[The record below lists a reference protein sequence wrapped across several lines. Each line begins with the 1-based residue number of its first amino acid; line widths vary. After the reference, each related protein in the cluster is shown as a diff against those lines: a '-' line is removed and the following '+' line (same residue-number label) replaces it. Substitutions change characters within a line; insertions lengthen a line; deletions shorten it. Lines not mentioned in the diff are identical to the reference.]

1 MDVNSISGQNNVNN
15 NLGPLSQQSSTGIA
29 ANQGVTGNEKDASN
43 VLINDIEKGSRN
55 AFSYALTSLNEGI
68 ATTKITQDA
77 LDKQNS
83 DLKQIASRLETIKD
97 DQTSQEEKVQLKDEI
112 QSLLQSFDQTANE
125 TRFNNKSLLNQE
137 EGEYLNIV
145 TSNAS
150 FSIELPNTA
159 NISKEIVGA
168 FNNNDI
174 TTEFGNEV
182 FATALNQNSQRLT
195 NASKEIQNIEK
206 NIETVARDAIQEQL
220 QAVNNY
226 ASTNDINFGKESADF
241 TKTSV
246 VAQMG
251 YLVSSQANIAQ
262 EQSVR
267 LLS

>member
-1 MDVNSISGQNNVNN
+1 MDVNSINGQNSVNN
-15 NLGPLSQQSSTGIA
+15 NLGPLSQQSSTGVQS
-29 ANQGVTGNEKDASN
+29 NQAIKGNEKDATN
-43 VLINDIEKGSRN
+43 VLINDIDKGNRN

-68 ATTKITQDA
+68 ATTKITQQA

-97 DQTSQEEKVQLKDEI
+97 DKTSQEEKIQLKDEI
-112 QSLLQSFDQTANE
+112 QSLLQSFDQTANQ

-137 EGEYLNIV
+137 DEYINIV

-159 NISKEIVGA
+159 NISKEIVSA

-174 TTEFGNEV
+174 TNEFGNEV
-182 FATALNQNSQRLT
+182 FATSLSQNSQRLT

-206 NIETVARDAIQEQL
+206 NIETVARDAIEEQL

-241 TKTSV
+241 TKTNV